1 MRDIL
6 KYFHSSFIFTVVVAA
21 AVFFFVG
28 GWQALLTTMLLSVLE
43 VSLSFDNAVVNA
55 TVIKDMDE
63 KWRHRFITW
72 GMAIAVFGMRM
83 VFPLL
88 IVSIIA
94 GIAPTQNPLHLLTI
108 PFPDLVNTSIFGY
121 HIFADIGQNALSMAL
136 FDADKYAET
145 LTSSHLQVAAFG
157 GAFLMMVFWKFFV
170 DEEKDH
176 HWVSIIEAPLTKIGK
191 IDAVQVGLTI
201 GVMFVITKFLA
212 TEELLAF
219 WVSGLAGIVTYII
232 ADGFGALMEES
243 EQHLHDG
250 TVQMAKSGF
259 ALFMYLEVLDASFS
273 FDGVIGAFALTN
285 NIFIIAAGLGIG
297 AMFVRSLTLM
307 LVDKGTLDEFA
318 YLEHSAFW
326 AIGVLAATMFIGT
339 FMHIPEAVIGLSS
352 AAIIGLGLIH
362 SIIAKKNEDPVDI
375 AEEGQATGPL

>member
-1 MRDIL
+1 MQNIM
-6 KYFHSSFIFTVVVAA
+6 KYFHSSMIFTAVVCGLVFAFLGGTAA
-21 AVFFFVG
+21 FLTV
-28 GWQALLTTMLLSVLE
+28 LLLGVLE

-55 TVIKDMDE
+55 TVIKDMDA

-94 GIAPTQNPLHLLTI
+94 GIAPVQNPLHMLTI
-108 PFPDLVNTSIFGY
+108 PFPELVNTSIFG
-121 HIFADIGQNALSMAL
+121 FNLFGDVGANALGMAL

-170 DEEKDH
+170 DEEKDN
-176 HWVSIIEAPLTKIGK
+176 HWIGFIEKPMAAIGK
-191 IDAVQVGLTI
+191 IEAVQVALTI
-201 GVMFVITKFLA
+201 VWMYVVTKFLP
-212 TEELLAF
+212 TDEHLAF
-219 WVSGLAGIVTYII
+219 WMSGLAGIVTYII
-232 ADGFGALMEES
+232 ADGFGALMESS
-243 EQHLHDG
+243 EEQMVSHSG
-250 TVQMAKSGF
+250 VAPAMAKSGF
-259 ALFMYLEVLDASFS
+259 AMFMYLEVLDASFS

-339 FMHIPEAVIGLSS
+339 FMHIPEAIVGLSS
-352 AAIIGLGLIH
+352 ASIIVIGVIH
-362 SIIAKKNEDPVDI
+362 SMIAKKQEAGQE
-375 AEEGQATGPL
+375 AEA

>member
-1 MRDIL
+1 MQNTM
-6 KYFHSSFIFTVVVAA
+6 KYFHSSMIFTAVVCALVFAFLGGTAA
-21 AVFFFVG
+21 F
-28 GWQALLTTMLLSVLE
+28 LTTLLLGVLE

-55 TVIKDMDE
+55 TVIKDMDA

-94 GIAPTQNPLHLLTI
+94 GIAPVQNPLHLLTI
-108 PFPDLVNTSIFGY
+108 PFPELVNTSIFG
-121 HIFADIGQNALSMAL
+121 FNLFGDVGANALGMAL

-170 DEEKDH
+170 DEEKDN
-176 HWVSIIEAPLTKIGK
+176 HWIGFIEKPMAAIGK
-191 IDAVQVGLTI
+191 IEAVQVALTI
-201 GVMFVITKFLA
+201 VWMYVVTKFLP
-212 TEELLAF
+212 TNEHLAF
-219 WVSGLAGIVTYII
+219 WMSGLAGIVTYII
-232 ADGFGALMEES
+232 ADGFGALMESS
-243 EQHLHDG
+243 EEQMVSHSG
-250 TVQMAKSGF
+250 VAPAMAKSGF
-259 ALFMYLEVLDASFS
+259 AMFMYLEVLDASFS

-339 FMHIPEAVIGLSS
+339 FMHIPEAIVGLSS
-352 AAIIGLGLIH
+352 AGIIVLGVIH
-362 SIIAKKNEDPVDI
+362 SIIAKKK
-375 AEEGQATGPL
+375 EEGQAVEA

>member
-1 MRDIL
+1 MMQNTL
-6 KYFHSSFIFTVVVAA
+6 KYFTGSFVFTVVVSALA
-21 AVFFFVG
+21 FIFLG
-28 GWQALLTTMLLSVLE
+28 GWPALLTTLLLAVLE

-88 IVSIIA
+88 IVAIIA
-94 GIAPTQNPLHLLTI
+94 DINMLEALNLAM
-108 PFPDLVNTSIFGY
+108 FKPD
-121 HIFADIGQNALSMAL
+121 D
-136 FDADKYAET
+136 YAT
-145 LTSSHLQVAAFG
+145 ALTSAHLQVAGFG

-176 HWVSIIEAPLTKIGK
+176 HWVAIIEKPLAAIGK
-191 IDAVQVGLTI
+191 IEAVQVALTLAA
-201 GVMFVITKFLA
+201 MFAITKFLPA
-212 TEELLAF
+212 EEHLSF
-219 WVSGLAGIVTYII
+219 WMSGLAGIVTYII
-232 ADGFGALMEES
+232 ADGFGALMESTEES
-243 EQHLHDG
+243 MVSHSNG
-250 TVQMAKSGF
+250 AVVVAKSGL
-259 ALFMYLEVLDASFS
+259 AMFMYLEILDASFS

-297 AMFVRSLTLM
+297 AMFVRSLTIM

-339 FMHIPEAVIGLSS
+339 FMHIPEAVVGLSS
-352 AAIIGLGLIH
+352 AGIIALGLIH
-362 SIIAKKNEDPVDI
+362 SIYAKKQEE
-375 AEEGQATGPL
+375 AEAAEVTA